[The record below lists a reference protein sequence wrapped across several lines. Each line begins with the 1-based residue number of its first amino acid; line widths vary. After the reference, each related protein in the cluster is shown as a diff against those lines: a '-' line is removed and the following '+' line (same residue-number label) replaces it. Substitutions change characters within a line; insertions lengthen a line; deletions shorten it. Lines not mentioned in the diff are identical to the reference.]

1 MKIRC
6 LLPVGLITLVAFASA
21 AWAEDYQALVQRSEK
36 RVYRDAAGAALPY
49 RLFRPAKYDRQQKY
63 PLIIFLH
70 GAGERGDDNT
80 RQLVHAQVLRFVSD
94 EAQAKHPCFLIAP
107 QCPAG
112 HRWME
117 VDWGKTPAPP
127 LPEQPSVPMRLTMG
141 LLDSLQKE
149 FRIDAD
155 RIYATG
161 LSMGG
166 FGTYDLTMRRPDQI
180 AAAIPVCGG
189 VDTSRAKQV
198 AQIPFWIFHGG
209 ADSVVNVALSRSM
222 VETLKGAGA
231 SPHYTEFPGVGHNC
245 WSKAYLEPD
254 LVEWLFSQS
263 RRSK

>member
-1 MKIRC
+1 MTKRC
-6 LLPVGLITLVAFASA
+6 LLPVGLISLLVLASTTWA
-21 AWAEDYQALVQRSEK
+21 ADYQALVQRSEK

-49 RLFRPAKYDRQQKY
+49 RLFTPAKYDRQQKY

-80 RQLVHAQVLRFVSD
+80 RQLVHAQALRFISD
-94 EAQAKHPCFLIAP
+94 EVQAKHPCFLIAP

-117 VDWGKTPAPP
+117 VDWGKNPAPP
-127 LPEQPSVPMRLTMG
+127 LPEKPSLPMRLTMG

-149 FRIDAD
+149 FSIDAD
-155 RIYATG
+155 RIYVTG

-166 FGTYDLTMRRPDQI
+166 FGSYDLAMRRPNQI
-180 AAAIPVCGG
+180 AAAIPICGG

-198 AQIPFWIFHGG
+198 AHIPFWIFHGG
-209 ADSVVNVALSRSM
+209 ADGVVNVALSRSM
-222 VETLKGAGA
+222 VASLKAAGA
-231 SPHYTEFPGVGHNC
+231 SPRYTEFPGVGHNA

-254 LVEWLFSQS
+254 LVEWLFNQS